1 VNPEISIDRS
11 RLDRDFIV
19 RSVQGSYW
27 GGGYTPEQILG
38 ALDASIVVGAYDGPT
53 QIGFVRVVSDGHI
66 FSSITD
72 VFVEEARRGSGVGS
86 AMMDFTV
93 RLPEVART
101 MCILQ
106 ARPLAQFWY
115 MRWHFAVIDRGSG
128 IMQRM
133 PG

>member
-1 VNPEISIDRS
+1 MTPSITSNPEF
-11 RLDRDFIV
+11 LDHDFIV

-27 GGGYTPEQILG
+27 GGRYTPEQILG
-38 ALDASIVVGAYDGPT
+38 ALDASIVVGAYDGAT

-93 RLPEVART
+93 KLPEVART

-115 MRWHFAVIDRGSG
+115 MRWHFAVIDHRSG